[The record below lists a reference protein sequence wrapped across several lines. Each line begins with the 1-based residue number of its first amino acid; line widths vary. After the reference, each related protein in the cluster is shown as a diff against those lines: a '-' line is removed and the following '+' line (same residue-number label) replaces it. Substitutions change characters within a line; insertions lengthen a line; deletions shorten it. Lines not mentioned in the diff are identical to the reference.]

1 MDLYNSSYN
10 TDDRDDEPYRCSPAY
25 GEDDIVCLG
34 SDSEETAEEVAQK
47 HQRYEAE
54 AQRCSKGQLPILQSA
69 CLKGPFETGWVN
81 PWRYRP
87 AKKQNQDWWQ
97 PGSED
102 MLFTRAKVMERA
114 AAHGLGYLEPA
125 DALSCKSGLLLFSTC
140 DQR

>member
-1 MDLYNSSYN
+1 MDPYSSSFISE
-10 TDDRDDEPYRCSPAY
+10 DQDEEPYHCSPAY
-25 GEDDIVCLG
+25 EEQDIVCLG
-34 SDSEETAEEVAQK
+34 SDSEETAEETARK

-54 AQRCSKGQLPILQSA
+54 AQRCRKGKLPILQPAS
-69 CLKGPFETGWVN
+69 LKGPFDAGWVN

-87 AKKQNQDWWQ
+87 KKNENEDWWQ

-125 DALSCKSGLLLFSTC
+125 DALRCELPLSAQNF
-140 DQR
+140 